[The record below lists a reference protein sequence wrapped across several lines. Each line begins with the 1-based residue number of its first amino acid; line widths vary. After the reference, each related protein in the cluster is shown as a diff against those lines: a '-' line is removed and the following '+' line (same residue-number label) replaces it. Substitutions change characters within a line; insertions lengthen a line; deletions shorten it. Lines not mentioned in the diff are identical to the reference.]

1 MAIFPDFFSIL
12 AHSPLEIQKSE
23 IHLTPKPREI
33 QRVFTKDIPNTVSL
47 FLTIFQKIVLPE
59 RGSILTTTNKM

>member
-33 QRVFTKDIPNTVSL
+33 QRVFTKDIPNTVSNN
-47 FLTIFQKIVLPE
+47 ISKDCVA
-59 RGSILTTTNKM
+59 